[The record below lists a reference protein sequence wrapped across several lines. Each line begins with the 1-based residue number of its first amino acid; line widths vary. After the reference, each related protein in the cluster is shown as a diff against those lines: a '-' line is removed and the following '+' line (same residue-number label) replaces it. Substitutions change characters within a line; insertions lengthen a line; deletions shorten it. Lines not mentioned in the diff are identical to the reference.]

1 MYTNHR
7 FSCTIF
13 YKSSKSLDFM
23 TNRPKYDP
31 ANILGHSEDTGDM
44 RGHVFGHQAPLPRPL
59 EVARAACSISKRR
72 RRRPPWLAKMSRN
85 HGFSWIFKNFQ
96 EFSKNHDF
104 RRKIKVAKSVRIR
117 FWAIQG
123 MRTRLETIS
132 RHPECVLLAPHAAS
146 RVG

>member
-1 MYTNHR
+1 MGTCVWASGAATAAPGGRASRLLDLKAKEEETTLVSQNEP
-7 FSCTIF
+7 
-13 YKSSKSLDFM
+13 KSWTSM
-23 TNRPKYDP
+23 
-31 ANILGHSEDTGDM
+31 
-44 RGHVFGHQAPLPRPL
+44 
-59 EVARAACSISKRR
+59 
-72 RRRPPWLAKMSRN
+72 
-85 HGFSWIFKNFQ
+85 NFQ

-146 RVG
+146 RAG